1 MWTRTY
7 VLRYC
12 HVKIKFTVVRVC
24 LFCHTATTQ
33 VLPPVPH
40 SLDAKYNIHNDWVRN
55 LVSAW
60 EIASSE
66 PQAPE
71 LHFNPLDQRIIVE
84 IGIYEGASTVWF
96 SDNLLEHPTSK
107 LISIDPFTGSPEQ
120 QNDPQQHPTLSKIEY
135 IARDNVA
142 KSRWPGKVSIHKGC
156 SWDLYPDLK
165 AEFTDGIDILYI
177 DGAHDTVSVMRDIM
191 LYVPHVKSGGA
202 VLFDDYGHPDVK
214 SAVDACVTACGL
226 TKGVYCGWQLWT
238 VKQ

>member
-1 MWTRTY
+1 M
-7 VLRYC
+7 
-12 HVKIKFTVVRVC
+12 
-24 LFCHTATTQ
+24 
-33 VLPPVPH
+33 PH
-40 SLDAKYNIHNDWVRN
+40 SLNPKYAIHNDWVRD
-55 LVSAW
+55 LLFSWQFV
-60 EIASSE
+60 
-66 PQAPE
+66 QAESKVPE
-71 LHFNPLDQRIIVE
+71 LHFNPLDKRTIVE

-96 SDNLLEHPTSK
+96 SDTLLEHPNSR

-120 QNDPQQHPTLSKIEY
+120 QNDPQQHPTLDRIEF
-135 IARDNVA
+135 IARTNVA
-142 KSRWPGKVSIHKGC
+142 KSAWPGKTSIHKGC

-177 DGAHDTVSVMRDIM
+177 DGAHDTVSVMRDIT

-214 SAVDACVTACGL
+214 NAVDACVTAFGL

>member
-1 MWTRTY
+1 M
-7 VLRYC
+7 
-12 HVKIKFTVVRVC
+12 
-24 LFCHTATTQ
+24 
-33 VLPPVPH
+33 PH
-40 SLDAKYNIHNDWVRN
+40 SLDPKYNIHNDWVQN
-55 LVSAW
+55 LIKSWDLVKSQ
-60 EIASSE
+60 SE
-66 PQAPE
+66 VPE

-96 SDNLLEHPTSK
+96 SDTLLEHPYSR
-107 LISIDPFTGSPEQ
+107 LISIDPFTGSKEQ
-120 QNDPQQHPTLSKIEY
+120 QDDPQQHPTLDRIEF
-135 IARDNVA
+135 IARSNAA
-142 KSRWPGKVSIHKGC
+142 KSRWPGKISIHKGC
-156 SWDLYPDLK
+156 SQDIYPDLK

-214 SAVDACVTACGL
+214 NAVDACVNACGL

>member
-1 MWTRTY
+1 M
-7 VLRYC
+7 
-12 HVKIKFTVVRVC
+12 
-24 LFCHTATTQ
+24 
-33 VLPPVPH
+33 PH
-40 SLDAKYNIHNDWVRN
+40 SLDPKYDIYNDWVRN
-55 LVSAW
+55 LVQAW
-60 EIASSE
+60 EVVKSE

-71 LHFNPLDQRIIVE
+71 LHFNPLAERLIVE

-96 SDNLLEHPTSK
+96 SDNLLEHPYSR

-120 QNDPQQHPTLSKIEY
+120 QEDPVAHPTLGQIEFK
-135 IARDNVA
+135 ARTNVA

-177 DGAHDTVSVMRDIM
+177 DGAHDTISVMRDIA

-202 VLFDDYGHPDVK
+202 VLFDDYGHADVK
-214 SAVDACVTACGL
+214 AAVDACVTAFGL